1 MTNPGG
7 VDHRGLAGGEG
18 GAVQRPLT
26 WSLNRA
32 TNVASRGL
40 SAVRRTATG
49 GATHIRPPRN
59 LGPLLSSTRSPESA
73 ILALVTRRRL
83 GVTDRS

>member
-7 VDHRGLAGGEG
+7 VDRRGPAGGEG

-26 WSLNRA
+26 CSLNRA
-32 TNVASRGL
+32 TNASRGR

-49 GATHIRPPRN
+49 GATRIRPPGN
-59 LGPLLSSTRSPESA
+59 LGAVVVIYSFPESA

-83 GVTDRS
+83 GVTDRR